1 MQDQYIGNYQILKKI
16 GAGGMASVYLAVHR
30 DVPNLKVVLKVLS
43 DPRLVERF
51 RQEADKLALLDGNS
65 HICQIKHFFNHGDEI
80 VIAMEYIDGE
90 ALDQTIKDTGKL
102 PVDQALAVTSEV
114 LATLAFAHEKRIFHR
129 DIKPSNIMVD
139 RRGQVKIID
148 FGIAKAE
155 NDPSLTMAGSSCG
168 TPSYMAPE
176 QFNPTDQINYA
187 LADIY
192 AVGTTLFY
200 LLTGKLPFTGDNPF
214 ALRDAKLFTE
224 PAKPRDFD
232 PTISK
237 PLEQLILKAIA
248 AEPEKRFGSV
258 LEMKEAIDA
267 LRGKAASQEAAA
279 GTVPAVPTSGGPAKR
294 SGKGK
299 TIGILML
306 VVIVAAA
313 GAYFAFFSAPG
324 KVAPP
329 LPAAPE
335 LQEPAPDAV
344 LTGPRPMLFWQAVPE
359 AESYRLEIAD
369 NTQFA
374 SPRTY
379 ADLTVN
385 RLTSA
390 DSLANGPYF
399 WRVQAVGKEGR
410 IGPFSATRSFSIDVP
425 AQTMSTP
432 ETTTPPSTPPAVK
445 ADLLVTIHPQGDL
458 FVDGRPAGSARK
470 EARLA
475 LDPGRHVIRVD
486 NAASAQKSLTD
497 TVILAAG
504 GSITRDYRFTQTE
517 TPATPVVS
525 SGRVSVGSKPLLNA
539 TIYIDGQLQTQQ
551 TPYTFTLAAGKHLL
565 KAVLEIDGVTHEKID
580 SVVVASG
587 GNHRLMFDFGQ

>member
-1 MQDQYIGNYQILKKI
+1 MQEQYIGNYQILKKI

-51 RQEADKLALLDGNS
+51 RQEADKLALLDGNA

-90 ALDQTIKDTGKL
+90 ALDQTIKDKGKL
-102 PVDQALAVTSEV
+102 PVDQALAITSEV
-114 LATLAFAHEKRIFHR
+114 LATLAFAHEKRVFHR

-192 AVGTTLFY
+192 AVGTTLFH
-200 LLTGKLPFTGDNPF
+200 LLTGQLPYTGDNPF

-224 PAKPRDFD
+224 PAKPRDID
-232 PTISK
+232 PSISK
-237 PLEQLILKAIA
+237 PLEQVILKAIA
-248 AEPEKRFGSV
+248 SDPEKRFSSV

-267 LRGKAASQEAAA
+267 LRGNVAPKATAAKTMPTMPSSGTPAKKSGPGKIVGIAAA
-279 GTVPAVPTSGGPAKR
+279 
-294 SGKGK
+294 
-299 TIGILML
+299 I
-306 VVIVAAA
+306 VIVAA
-313 GAYFAFFSAPG
+313 GAYFAFFSGSG

-329 LPAAPE
+329 PPAAPQ

-344 LTGPRPMLFWQAVPE
+344 LSGPRPMFFWQAIPE
-359 AESYRLEIAD
+359 ASSYRLEMAD
-369 NTQFA
+369 NAQFT
-374 SPRTY
+374 SPKAYT
-379 ADLTVN
+379 DLTVN

-390 DSLANGPYF
+390 DSLPNGAYY
-399 WRVQAVGKEGR
+399 WRVQA
-410 IGPFSATRSFSIDVP
+410 IGPDGQAGDYSSTGAFSINVP
-425 AQTMSTP
+425 TAAVSAP
-432 ETTTPPSTPPAVK
+432 ETPPTTPSTPPAK
-445 ADLLVTIHPQGDL
+445 GDLLVTIRPQGDL
-458 FVDGRPAGSARK
+458 YVDGRLKGSAQTQ
-470 EARLA
+470 ARLS
-475 LDPGRHVIRVD
+475 LETGRHILRVE
-486 NAASAQKSLTD
+486 NAASVQKSLTD
-497 TVILAAG
+497 TVVLTAG
-504 GSITRDYRFTQTE
+504 GQIIRAYQFTLSE
-517 TPATPVVS
+517 TPSPPVAS

-539 TIYIDGQLQTQQ
+539 AIYIDGQLQSQQ
-551 TPYTFTLAAGKHLL
+551 TPYTFTLPGGKHVFR
-565 KAVLEIDGVTHEKID
+565 AVLEIDGVTREKID
-580 SVVVASG
+580 SVIVQNG
-587 GNHRLMFDFGQ
+587 GNHRLMFDFEN